1 MRWDSCDTCD
11 TWDIAHFTLILP
23 DDACEGVGTVATL
36 GTPANAGSDSFHLK
50 IGYAMTEIAASAPS
64 LIIARPAN
72 RGSSEKEN
80 DVDDYASSRATRI
93 MVSRLR
99 STSASVVA
107 HDDTLMR
114 MAVCP
119 CQVVPPHQQV
129 PSC

>member
-1 MRWDSCDTCD
+1 MVYFMLTM
-11 TWDIAHFTLILP
+11 L
-23 DDACEGVGTVATL
+23 DDACEAVVTL
-36 GTPANAGSDSFHLK
+36 VTPANAGSDSFHLK
-50 IGYAMTEIAASAPS
+50 IGHAMAEIAAIAPS

-72 RGSSEKEN
+72 EGSGEKEN
-80 DVDDYASSRATRI
+80 DMDDYASSRATRI
-93 MVSRLR
+93 IASRLR

>member
-1 MRWDSCDTCD
+1 MLTM
-11 TWDIAHFTLILP
+11 L
-23 DDACEGVGTVATL
+23 DDACEAGVTL
-36 GTPANAGSDSFHLK
+36 VTLVTPANTGSDSFHLK
-50 IGYAMTEIAASAPS
+50 IGHAEAEIAAIAPS

-72 RGSSEKEN
+72 GGSGEKEN
-80 DVDDYASSRATRI
+80 DMDDYASLRATRI
-93 MVSRLR
+93 IASRMR